1 MTRYGTL
8 IAGAVA
14 LAAAAWEFLNTAD
27 SPRANYF
34 AVVSM
39 TLGLILIGAWLA
51 IEIHYLWR
59 EGGNHGK
66 LEEKGDDNG

>member
-14 LAAAAWEFLNTAD
+14 LFVAGWDLIKTDTQQGNDLAL
-27 SPRANYF
+27 
-34 AVVSM
+34 VMM

-59 EGGNHGK
+59 EGGNH
-66 LEEKGDDNG
+66 EEPADDGDD